1 MAMLFARRTDVS
13 GWRRPSLPL
22 RFSVRAVASRERR
35 MFRKSKIEIV
45 LPCSMEQ
52 ACRRLTA
59 TMDASFFGFDY
70 ATGRPVIGRIRGR
83 RLTARK
89 RIRYRN
95 SCQTYL
101 SAEMIDRGNETLVRC
116 RFSMHPFVIALVT
129 FLFAGAVLV
138 QVAAYVQRLIRPDPS
153 LPPLVGLIFPFEF
166 AILVGAALM
175 IFGRWLARDEQ
186 AFLTDFVRAAGAG
199 DTIQPPRS
207 DHTAK

>member
-1 MAMLFARRTDVS
+1 
-13 GWRRPSLPL
+13 
-22 RFSVRAVASRERR
+22 

-59 TMDASFFGFDY
+59 MMDMSFFGFDY

-89 RIRYRN
+89 RIRYTN

-116 RFSMHPFVIALVT
+116 RFSMHPFLIAFATV
-129 FLFAGAVLV
+129 FFAGAVLLAGDV
-138 QVAAYVQRLIRPDPS
+138 YMQRSAKPISDPSRPDLGGIIVPVES
-153 LPPLVGLIFPFEF
+153 IIFC
-166 AILVGAALM
+166 AALM
-175 IFGRWLARDEQ
+175 VFGRWVARDEQ
-186 AFLTDFVRAAGAG
+186 AFLTDFVRAAGASAVE
-199 DTIQPPRS
+199 TNHPPRS
-207 DHTAK
+207 DHAAR